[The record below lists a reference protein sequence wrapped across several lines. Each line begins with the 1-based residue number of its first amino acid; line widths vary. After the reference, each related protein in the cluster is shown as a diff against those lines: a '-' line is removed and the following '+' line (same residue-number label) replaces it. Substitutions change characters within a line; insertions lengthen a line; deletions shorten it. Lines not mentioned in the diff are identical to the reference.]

1 MRVNNHQET
10 PSAIIARE
18 SGPYRWKMMME
29 PSELVQFSVE
39 CTALGAAA
47 EEALAGAET
56 ARRAAHAACLA
67 RDAALES
74 EREILRGVELVA
86 ADLGSGDAADGAD
99 EMKLKSFV
107 SSALLDVME
116 EAARVSAAAEAAADK
131 FNADGAGCVGVLC
144 DGAAVVLKAAEAEDT
159 KAVLSALFG
168 CADGDFDAAVARV
181 ARPARR
187 LALSSIENMQGL
199 SLASPQKQT
208 PAGGEVGD
216 EDGVPAACATKRL
229 LSAMAVRGVAAVDG
243 DLDLTAEGVVAKMA
257 HLGAAVDV
265 CDVSVREAAAA
276 AAAAE
281 ERVDLCEA
289 AIRQSADAEAAATAA
304 WVSAKACTKDEDAV
318 RESFIAWCTGEL
330 DFFRVVAGGGDCGG
344 GSLVVPL
351 VEEPV
356 VNAVI
361 DQAMDDS
368 DVYSE
373 DGGLVLGASIG
384 FTPFEAFWAVMKTAR
399 PAKIVAIRAS
409 EALSALRRIGHTVPD
424 EVELADL
431 IRVTLEKASESVAEA
446 VSSAIT
452 ESILADEEYEYDPD
466 MTLSP
471 NDFYDIGAFSDG
483 QVSPSKKPKLD

>member
-1 MRVNNHQET
+1 
-10 PSAIIARE
+10 
-18 SGPYRWKMMME
+18 MMME

-56 ARRAAHAACLA
+56 ARRAAHAACVA

-116 EAARVSAAAEAAADK
+116 EAARASAAAEAAADK
-131 FNADGAGCVGVLC
+131 FNAEGAGCVGVLC

-168 CADGDFDAAVARV
+168 CADGDFDAAVARA

-199 SLASPQKQT
+199 SIASPRKQT
-208 PAGGEVGD
+208 PAGGEVED
-216 EDGVPAACATKRL
+216 EDGDMPAACATKRL

-243 DLDLTAEGVVAKMA
+243 DLDLTVEGVVAKMA

-276 AAAAE
+276 AAAAQ

-344 GSLVVPL
+344 GSVVVPL

-424 EVELADL
+424 EVEVADL

-471 NDFYDIGAFSDG
+471 NDFYDTSAFSDG